1 MLVAGYGVTAK
12 IIMLVTLI
20 GIGIGSG
27 VQPFLGY
34 CYGARNK
41 EKLTSGLRFTFVFG
55 LAFCFV
61 ISALCYIFAE
71 PIVKIFL
78 TDMTALSSGIRFT
91 RILMVTGWLIG
102 PFIICQN
109 TLQAMGA
116 ATPALSATVI
126 RQGVIFVPAVLIMK
140 ALIGVDGLIWAQP
153 ITDVL
158 SLAVIII
165 MLLRKINKTDFSAPE
180 VVPTNE

>member
-1 MLVAGYGVTAK
+1 M
-12 IIMLVTLI
+12 
-20 GIGIGSG
+20 
-27 VQPFLGY
+27 QPFFGY

-41 EKLTSGLRFTFVFG
+41 ERLTAGLRFTLVFG

-78 TDMTALSSGIRFT
+78 TDLTALNAGIHFT
-91 RILMVTGWLIG
+91 RILMTTGWLIG

-180 VVPTNE
+180 VVAACNHTP

>member
-1 MLVAGYGVTAK
+1 
-12 IIMLVTLI
+12 
-20 GIGIGSG
+20 
-27 VQPFLGY
+27 
-34 CYGARNK
+34 
-41 EKLTSGLRFTFVFG
+41 
-55 LAFCFV
+55 
-61 ISALCYIFAE
+61 
-71 PIVKIFL
+71 
-78 TDMTALSSGIRFT
+78 MTALSSGIHFT

-165 MLLRKINKTDFSAPE
+165 MLCRKINKTDFTKAE
-180 VVPTNE
+180 NNT